1 MSLDG
6 KVAFITGAA
15 RGQGRAHAVRLAREG
30 VKIIGVDICK
40 DIASMDYPNAS
51 EADLAETVKQVEALG
66 GAMIATK
73 ADVRDVRSDRR
84 PRSIR
89 VSSATAGSTSSSP
102 MPASSVSATSPRTSW
117 RSGTTSSTP
126 TSPACS
132 TR

>member
-1 MSLDG
+1 MSLEG

-30 VKIIGVDICK
+30 VKIVGIDICE

-51 EADLAETVKQVEALG
+51 EADLAETVKLVEAQG
-66 GAMIATK
+66 AAMIATK
-73 ADVRDVRSDRR
+73 ADVREYAAVKMRSTTA
-84 PRSIR
+84 
-89 VSSATAGSTSSSP
+89 SSATDGSTSSSP
-102 MPASSVSATSPRTSW
+102 TPASSDSATSRTTS
-117 RSGTTSSTP
+117 SPYGTTSSAR